1 MIQMRWVE
9 GQETVEV
16 ERLKIT
22 ERRREIKR
30 TFQRVQ
36 KDRSSRIGVSELF
49 SKCLNSNYFRL
60 QGPDGLCFSSL
71 PSQYESSHPQQVK
84 ERHGCVSETRL
95 IKTGPDLCSRTA
107 ILNLSGIRD
116 EFCGRQFFH
125 GAGMGWGRFKCI
137 SFIVHFI
144 SIMITL

>member
-1 MIQMRWVE
+1 MRWVE

-30 TFQRVQ
+30 TFPRVQ

-60 QGPDGLCFSSL
+60 
-71 PSQYESSHPQQVK
+71 
-84 ERHGCVSETRL
+84 
-95 IKTGPDLCSRTA
+95 
-107 ILNLSGIRD
+107 
-116 EFCGRQFFH
+116 
-125 GAGMGWGRFKCI
+125 
-137 SFIVHFI
+137 
-144 SIMITL
+144 